1 MIQLYVG
8 IPSSYLEQ
16 IEAAFVGRTN
26 DAFVEGG
33 DCRIDK
39 LEALGGTFVNRRL
52 DLYDNFD
59 LLITKSIADIK
70 SPESR
75 SSEYTKTVLIPGTA
89 ANNKLFGHIFEI
101 EQNIQGSTQFAPD
114 FNPNKK
120 ADVVVLLDEVEQLRG
135 FIRLIQI
142 NVLDSTQIEYE
153 CSLHGK
159 TADLFT
165 NIADLKLNQL
175 DFTEYNHTLSSGNI
189 IDSWATSIYKNG
201 NTQAFS
207 LGEGYV
213 YAMIDKGHPT
223 NIAVWET
230 KQFTPCLY
238 AKTVIDKIFTNSG
251 FSYTNDS
258 YFNSTDFKRLVM
270 PNPSP
275 LSADASVL
283 EGRRFKASRITT
295 SQSLDLNSVLIF
307 QNDSTSGN
315 YDNGNNYNNT
325 TGQYTLPV
333 GGDYAFDLD
342 LLMLYQ
348 STGYVP
354 VVPAEIWLV
363 FGLYVN
369 GVLKDT
375 LTVTPNIGS
384 NTNRQLTLFPFTL
397 LQGSVVDIR
406 LVQVYDDAN
415 KYNLTNAQFSLDLL
429 ATSNIESNQSAYTFG
444 VGETV
449 NFSMFLNSEVKQSEI
464 FMSFVKMFNL
474 YIEPTQD
481 QPKVLRIVP
490 RDDFYNGSQV
500 DWTNKLDYS
509 QALDIIPMGDLDA
522 NPYVFAYKEGKD
534 ETNVIYQQNYQTTYG
549 SRTYKID
556 NDFVKNEKKI
566 DIAFSPTQIKSYNSQ
581 KNFVL
586 SQMPNSQDGDLRI
599 MYYSGLVDG
608 VNWRL
613 WNQYAGVGLDY
624 SYRNQLPLTLHYNSI
639 TNPTFDILFGM
650 PREIGIGAGYKYAN
664 VNLVNKFYY
673 KFLTEI
679 TSKNSKLVRAYF
691 RITPNDWLNLSFADA
706 YFFEGQY
713 WRLNKVEDYNPITD
727 GVYLCEFLLAQFV
740 EPATITTK
748 TIGAGTAQGQQG
760 ETLGDIYPGGN
771 NPIKPGIKGVNIGL
785 GQGGAGVIQGDNIV
799 QNQNTVDAF
808 SVISSNTTFQAGT
821 DGSGAILCDD
831 FTVTKPDTL
840 YIGNYEM
847 YPNFLSGGAV
857 QTVTA
862 NTTATKDDRLFLVDT
877 TSGNKTITLPDPTG
891 LSGKQFVVKKLTSA
905 HTITVDT
912 TGTAKIDGADT
923 HSINQHWASHIFE
936 TDGVDYFIIAEK

>member
-1 MIQLYVG
+1 MIRL
-8 IPSSYLEQ
+8 L
-16 IEAAFVGRTN
+16 
-26 DAFVEGG
+26 
-33 DCRIDK
+33 
-39 LEALGGTFVNRRL
+39 VNNSPV
-52 DLYDNFD
+52 DLSDNFD
-59 LLITKSIADIK
+59 ILITKSIADIK

-75 SSEYTKTVLIPGTA
+75 SSEWTKTVVIPGTA
-89 ANNKLFGHIFEI
+89 ANNKLFGHIFEV
-101 EQNIQGSTQFAPD
+101 EQTIQGTTQFAPD

-120 ADVVVLLDEVEQLRG
+120 ADVVVLLDEIEQLRG

-189 IDSWATSIYKNG
+189 IDSWDTQIVKNG
-201 NTQAFS
+201 SPQAFAYGS
-207 LGEGYV
+207 GYV

-223 NIAVWET
+223 NIGIWET

-315 YDNGNNYNNT
+315 YDNGNNYNTT

-348 STGYVP
+348 STGYFP
-354 VVPAEIWLV
+354 VLSAEIWLV

-375 LTVTPNIGS
+375 LIVTPNIGS

-415 KYNLTNAQFSLDLL
+415 KHNLTNAQFSLDLL

-474 YIEPTQD
+474 YIEPSQD

-490 RDDFYNGSQV
+490 RDDFYNGVNV
-500 DWTNKLDYS
+500 DWTKKLDYS

-691 RITPNDWLNLSFADA
+691 RITPGDWFNLSFADA

-713 WRLNKVEDYNPITD
+713 WRLNKVNDYNPVED
-727 GVYLCEFLLAQFV
+727 GVYECEFLLAQFIA
-740 EPATITTK
+740 PATITTK

-840 YIGNYEM
+840 YVGNYEM
-847 YPNFLSGGAV
+847 YPAFLSGGSV
-857 QTVTA
+857 QTITTT
-862 NTTATKDDRLFLVDT
+862 TTATADDYMFLCDT
-877 TSGNKTITLPDPTG
+877 TAGSFQLNLPSPTG
-891 LSGKQFVVKKLTSA
+891 LSGKSFVVKKINAANTLTVA
-905 HTITVDT
+905 TI
-912 TGTAKIDGADT
+912 GTAKIDGLDDQALAT
-923 HSINQHWASHIFE
+923 QWSSYIITTNG
-936 TDGVDYFIIAEK
+936 TDYFITN